1 MVWNGETPKRRLTMP
16 ENDVAP
22 LLTIDFVAE
31 PAKGGHGVPARN
43 SGEDAQTATSTT
55 SS

>member
-1 MVWNGETPKRRLTMP
+1 MVWNSETPKRRLTMP

-31 PAKGGHGVPARN
+31 PAKGGNRLPAGDSR
-43 SGEDAQTATSTT
+43 
-55 SS
+55 